1 MAGLRILVVGARGQL
16 ARGLER
22 SGARDGHTVF
32 CRGRPDADLTDPL
45 SLQRL
50 VTELTPDAVV
60 NAAAY
65 TAVEKAEEERSA
77 AFAVNAEGVES
88 LARLCRDRD
97 LPIIHVST
105 DYVFDGTRR
114 SPYGEAEA
122 IAPLGVYGASKAAG
136 DAAIRGLCD
145 RHVILRTAWL
155 YSMEGQNFLT
165 TMLRLGAMR
174 DELSIVND
182 QHGTPTWTHDVADA
196 ILTILGTVI
205 SSEQDGLW
213 GTYHLTADGATTWFG
228 FAAEVF
234 RLAQAAGHKV
244 PRLKAIA
251 TADYPSA
258 VRRPLYSVLDNSKI
272 ATAFGI
278 RLPEWQSSLARCFA
292 ESQSA
297 ASSTKPASKEKVA

>member
-1 MAGLRILVVGARGQL
+1 MAGFRILVVGARGQL

-22 SGARDGHTVF
+22 CGARDGHTII

-50 VTELTPDAVV
+50 FTEFIPDAVV

-77 AFAVNAEGVES
+77 AFAVNAEGAEH
-88 LARLCRDRD
+88 LARLCAERN
-97 LPIIHVST
+97 LPLIHIST
-105 DYVFDGTRR
+105 DYVFDGTQRT
-114 SPYGEAEA
+114 PYHEGDA

-136 DAAIRGLCD
+136 EGAIRRLCS

-165 TMLRLGAMR
+165 TMLRLGAAR
-174 DELSIVND
+174 EELLVVSD
-182 QHGTPTWTHDVADA
+182 QYGTPTWTHDVAGA
-196 ILTILGTVI
+196 ILAVLRRVSTDG
-205 SSEQDGLW
+205 QDAPW
-213 GTYHLTADGATTWFG
+213 GTYHLTADGTTTWFG
-228 FAAEVF
+228 FAAEIF
-234 RLAQAAGHKV
+234 RLAHAAGQKV
-244 PRLKAIA
+244 PRLKAIG

-272 ATAFGI
+272 ASAFDI
-278 RLPEWQSSLARCFA
+278 RLPAWQLSLARCFA

-297 ASSTKPASKEKVA
+297 ASNTKPASKEKVA